1 MAPYIPGSFGGA
13 YFYLNHDDN
22 TVLSNANVIG
32 CYPTSHV
39 APGDSLDP
47 LWQSADIVELV
58 TGSAQGNWLYA
69 VMPVWD
75 DPTLYWCLLSGV
87 YDPSARTL
95 YSDAHI
101 AVVQIVPDAGQP
113 NGCTTTLVD
122 AMPLP
127 GQWNNN
133 SFAVDEEGAYFV
145 TNGVDD
151 QGISRLGS
159 LSAMALHPRSGKI
172 TTRWAYDYKN
182 SGTPRVGKTNIGS
195 GTTATLMN
203 LDDGTRLV
211 AVMDNALPQENVVV
225 VDRNNGRLVAEV
237 PLFPKMRG
245 GNEASLIGVKNW
257 VGAEN
262 NFGHSAPVLGAPQ
275 LVPNEPGVAMIQLEG
290 SALKPNVVWEDT
302 RTCCLGMNMLCRE
315 SGIIFAHTADWYD
328 SESATEGAIYGIAA
342 IDAWDGR
349 VIWRIPLGR
358 GQPYTKDYGG
368 QYFDRD
374 GNLYIGA
381 YGYLISI
388 QDA

>member
-1 MAPYIPGSFGGA
+1 
-13 YFYLNHDDN
+13 
-22 TVLSNANVIG
+22 
-32 CYPTSHV
+32 
-39 APGDSLDP
+39 
-47 LWQSADIVELV
+47 VELV
-58 TGSAQGNWLYA
+58 TGSADGNWLYA

-75 DPTLYWCLLSGV
+75 DPTLYWCLLSGI
-87 YDPSARTL
+87 YNPSARTL
-95 YSDAHI
+95 YSDATI
-101 AVVQIVPDAGQP
+101 AVVQIVPDAGQS

-122 AMPLP
+122 AMRLS

-133 SFAVDEEGAYFV
+133 SFAVAEEGAYFV

-151 QGISRLGS
+151 QGISRLGKLIS
-159 LSAMALHPRSGKI
+159 VALDPGRGKI
-172 TTRWAYDYKN
+172 TLRWAYDYKN
-182 SGTPRVGKTNIGS
+182 SGIPKVGKTNIGS

-211 AVMDNALPQENVVV
+211 AIMDNALPQENVVV
-225 VDRNNGRLVAEV
+225 VDRKNGRLVTEV
-237 PLFPKMRG
+237 PLFPRMRG

-262 NFGHSAPVLGAPQ
+262 NFGHSNPVFGMPQ
-275 LVPNEPGVAMIQLEG
+275 LVANEPGVALIQLEG

-358 GQPYTKDYGG
+358 GQLYTKDYGG

-381 YGYLISI
+381 YGHLISI
-388 QDA
+388 QNA